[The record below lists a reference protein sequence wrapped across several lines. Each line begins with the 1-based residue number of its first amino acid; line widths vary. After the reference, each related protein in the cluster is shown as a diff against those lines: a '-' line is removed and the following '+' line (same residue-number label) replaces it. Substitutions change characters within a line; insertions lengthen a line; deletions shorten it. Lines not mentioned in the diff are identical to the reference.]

1 MRAVKILGCIAAIS
15 VVGCQDKTE
24 DKTSEPVKPQAVA
37 VSTGQIAKIINASGK
52 VKPEMTVQVGSEI
65 SGKLLS
71 VNVDFNSPVKKGDI
85 LAVIDPDNFE
95 NKVSQNEAQVENAEA
110 SIKVSE
116 ASLRKSEVNLEQAKK
131 SYNRRVEL
139 YAENA
144 ISQAQLEETEK
155 VMRVAEADIDLA
167 QARLDVS
174 RSSLKQFQANL
185 RTAKVDLAR
194 TVIRSPIDGV
204 ILERM
209 VDAGQT
215 VAASLSA
222 PELFKIVNDLSKLK
236 VDAAIVESDVSGL
249 DKGDPVSFSVDAY
262 PAQRFRGQVE
272 QLRLQSESNN
282 NIVTYTAV
290 VSADNPQGLLL
301 PGMTANLQITT
312 DSKNG
317 ILRIPAAAERFRPT
331 PSQIKEWQAEIKESG
346 TTDIAPKA
354 RERLADIGVSTSEI
368 DRIMTRMER
377 DTESV
382 RKDIDDPT
390 KNWFRNPNL
399 KKLSAMK
406 AAIIKDSLSTTDFQK
421 YQQIIQSQS
430 QIRDVEVWLLDG
442 DKIRKI
448 NVSLGLS
455 DGSFVEVISGLSE
468 DDQVVTG
475 FSGSE
480 PKGPPG
486 KRRG

>member
-1 MRAVKILGCIAAIS
+1 MGCLAALS

-24 DKTSEPVKPQAVA
+24 DKPSEPVKPQAVA

-95 NKVSQNEAQVENAEA
+95 NKVSQNEAQVENAYA
-110 SIKVSE
+110 SIKVSQ
-116 ASLRKSEVNLEQAKK
+116 ASLKRAEVNLVQAKK
-131 SYNRRVEL
+131 SYNRRSEL
-139 YAENA
+139 YAEDA

-155 VMRVAEADIDLA
+155 AMRLAEADIELA
-167 QARLDVS
+167 QARLDAS
-174 RSSLKQFQANL
+174 RSSLRQFQANL
-185 RTAKVDLAR
+185 RTAKVDLSR
-194 TVIRSPIDGV
+194 TIIRSPIDGI
-204 ILERM
+204 ILERK

-222 PELFKIVNDLSKLK
+222 PELFKIVNDLSKLQ

-249 DKGDPVSFSVDAY
+249 DAGDPVSFSVDAY
-262 PAQRFRGQVE
+262 PAQRFRGQIE

-290 VSADNPQGLLL
+290 VAANNAQGLLL

-312 DSKNG
+312 DSKDN

-331 PSQIKEWQAEIKESG
+331 PAQIKEWQAETKEDG
-346 TTDIAPKA
+346 AAEIDPKA
-354 RERLADIGVSTSEI
+354 RERLTSIGISKSEI
-368 DRIMTRMER
+368 DSIMNRMEK
-377 DTESV
+377 DTQKV
-382 RKDIDDPT
+382 RKDLEDPT
-390 KNWFRNPNL
+390 KSFSRTPNL
-399 KKLSAMK
+399 KRLAAMK
-406 AAIIKDSLSTTDFQK
+406 SAIIKDSLSTTDFQK
-421 YQQIIQSQS
+421 FQQLVQSQS
-430 QIRDVEVWLLDG
+430 QIRDVEIWLLDG
-442 DKIRKI
+442 EKIRKTT
-448 NVSLGLS
+448 VSLGLS

-468 DDQVVTG
+468 SDQVVTG
-475 FSGSE
+475 FSGGA
-480 PKGPPG
+480 PKDPPG
-486 KRRG
+486 RRRG

>member
-1 MRAVKILGCIAAIS
+1 MGCIAAIC
-15 VVGCQDKTE
+15 VVGCQDKPE
-24 DKTSEPVKPQAVA
+24 DRPSEPVKPQASA

-85 LAVIDPDNFE
+85 LAEIDPDNFK
-95 NKVSQNEAQVENAEA
+95 NKVSQNEAQVENAQA
-110 SIKVSE
+110 SIKVSQ
-116 ASLRKSEVNLEQAKK
+116 ASLKRAEVNLAQAKK
-131 SYNRRVEL
+131 SYKRRSEL

-155 VMRVAEADIDLA
+155 AMRLAEADIELA
-167 QARLDVS
+167 QARLDAS
-174 RSSLKQFQANL
+174 RSSLRQFQANL
-185 RTAKVDLAR
+185 RTAKVDLSR
-194 TVIRSPIDGV
+194 TTIRSPIDGI
-204 ILERM
+204 ILERK

-222 PELFKIVNDLSKLK
+222 PELFKIVNDLSKLQ

-249 DKGDPVSFSVDAY
+249 DAGDPVSFSVDAY

-290 VSADNPQGLLL
+290 VAADNADGLLL

-312 DSKNG
+312 DSKNN
-317 ILRIPAAAERFRPT
+317 ILRIPASAERFRPT
-331 PSQIKEWQAEIKESG
+331 PGQIKEWQVENTEGGDKEIDQKS
-346 TTDIAPKA
+346 
-354 RERLADIGVSTSEI
+354 RERLASIGISDTDIAK
-368 DRIMTRMER
+368 IMTRMEK
-377 DTESV
+377 DTETV
-382 RKDIDDPT
+382 RKDIADPT
-390 KNWFRNPNL
+390 KNWSRTPNL

-406 AAIIKDSLSTTDFQK
+406 AAIIKDSLSTTDYQKFQ
-421 YQQIIQSQS
+421 QLVQSQS
-430 QIRDVEVWLLDG
+430 QIRDVEIWLLDG
-442 DKIRKI
+442 EKIRKTT
-448 NVSLGLS
+448 VSLGLS

-468 DDQVVTG
+468 GDQVVTG
-475 FSGSE
+475 FSGGA

-486 KRRG
+486 RRRG

>member
-1 MRAVKILGCIAAIS
+1 MGCIA
-15 VVGCQDKTE
+15 VLGLVGCQDKAE

-85 LAVIDPDNFE
+85 LAIIDPDNFE
-95 NKVSQNEAQVENAEA
+95 NKVSQNQAQVENAQA

-116 ASLRKSEVNLEQAKK
+116 ASLKRAQVNLEQAKK
-131 SYNRRVEL
+131 SYNRRSEL

-155 VMRVAEADIDLA
+155 AMRLAEADIELA
-167 QARLDVS
+167 QARLDAS
-174 RSSLKQFQANL
+174 RSSLRQFQANL
-185 RTAKVDLAR
+185 RTAKVDLSR
-194 TVIRSPIDGV
+194 TIIRSPIDGI
-204 ILERM
+204 ILERK

-222 PELFKIVNDLSKLK
+222 PELFKIVNDLSKLQ

-249 DKGDPVSFSVDAY
+249 DAGDPVSFGVDAY
-262 PAQRFRGQVE
+262 PAQRFKGEVK

-290 VSADNPQGLLL
+290 VAADNAQGLLL

-312 DSKNG
+312 DSKNN

-331 PSQIKEWQAEIKESG
+331 PAQIKEWQLEAGEGETAEI
-346 TTDIAPKA
+346 DPKA
-354 RERLADIGVSTSEI
+354 RERLASVGLAKSEV
-368 DRIMTRMER
+368 DKIMKRME
-377 DTESV
+377 TETEAV
-382 RKDIDDPT
+382 RKDIEDPT
-390 KNWFRNPNL
+390 KAWSRTPNK
-399 KKLSAMK
+399 KKLSAIK
-406 AAIIKDSLSTTDFQK
+406 SAIIKDSLSTTDFQK
-421 YQQIIQSQS
+421 FQQIVQSQS
-430 QIRDVEVWLLDG
+430 QIRDVEIWLLDG
-442 DKIRKI
+442 EKIRKT

-455 DGSFVEVISGLSE
+455 DGSFVEVISGVSE
-468 DDQVVTG
+468 GDQVVTG